1 MKRICPICETE
12 FDGRIDKKF
21 CCDQCR
27 NTYNNKAY
35 QEENAYSRQINGIIR
50 NNRTVLND
58 LYKKNAGRRISK
70 DKFIAAGFNFDY
82 LSNFYKTKTGKI
94 YYFCYDFGYIFLED
108 NFISIVKREEYV
120 D

>member
-1 MKRICPICETE
+1 ME

-35 QEENAYSRQINGIIR
+35 QDDYLYTRQINGIIKHNR
-50 NNRTVLND
+50 NILSDLFQKYSNR
-58 LYKKNAGRRISK
+58 KIGKE
-70 DKFIAAGFNFDY
+70 KFIAAGFNFDY
-82 LSNFYKTKTGKI
+82 LSNFYKTKTGKT
-94 YYFCYDFGYIFLED
+94 YFFCYDYGYIMLED
-108 NFISIVKREEYV
+108 DLISIVERKEYV